1 MIIKVEW
8 DMSEVN
14 ALMEKVIAAGQ
25 SGTQALVHGGVVVE
39 AHAKMNAEG
48 HGLHKTGDLIGS
60 IQVYDKAAWSVMVGS
75 RGVVYA
81 AIHEFGGEILPKR
94 AKALSWIGE
103 DGKRIFAKSVRMPT
117 RAYLRPAFDENK
129 GEIIDAIGR
138 EVAKQLG
145 G

>member
-1 MIIKVEW
+1 MAQ
-8 DMSEVN
+8 EVW
-14 ALMEKVIAAGQ
+14 L
-25 SGTQALVHGGVVVE
+25 
-39 AHAKMNAEG
+39 
-48 HGLHKTGDLIGS
+48 
-60 IQVYDKAAWSVMVGS
+60 
-75 RGVVYA
+75 YA
-81 AIHEFGGEILPKR
+81 AIHEFGGTIYPKR

-103 DGKRIFAKSVRMPT
+103 DGKRIFAKSVRIPT